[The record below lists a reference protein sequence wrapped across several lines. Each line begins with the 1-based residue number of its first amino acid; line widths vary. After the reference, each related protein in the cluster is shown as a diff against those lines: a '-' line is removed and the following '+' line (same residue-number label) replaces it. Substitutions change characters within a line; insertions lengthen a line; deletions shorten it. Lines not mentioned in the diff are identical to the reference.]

1 MFKSLTGM
9 SVSDVRSLLP
19 LAGVP
24 CIVDLSCPRTLFSSI
39 FIHWGIAH
47 LVGNLVFL
55 WIVGDNVETDMGSL
69 RFALL
74 FILSGLIG
82 TLTQAVFTV
91 FHVVP
96 SYPLFI
102 VGAVI
107 LPPIWYGVCTAMRRH
122 KGTIDISPETLSRL
136 VVEVLREANRNGA
149 RLAVIINGHGGNTQA
164 LHYAARVASRLADIA
179 VAVVDWWRDVA
190 EDTRR
195 RLFEKPGHA
204 GEDETSAMLAI
215 KPELVGMRRAEIAEG
230 DYPPYK
236 LYYRRVEESI
246 YSKALTGDARIAEQG
261 KGREWLEAVVD
272 EIVEIIGSLRSY
284 LEGNA

>member
-1 MFKSLTGM
+1 M
-9 SVSDVRSLLP
+9 RYW
-19 LAGVP
+19 LAELNGYEVEN
-24 CIVDLSCPRTLFSSI
+24 VDLSTVILPVGSI
-39 FIHWGIAH
+39 ERHGLHLPLGTDTYTVIYIAER
-47 LVGNLVFL
+47 VA
-55 WIVGDNVETDMGSL
+55 E
-69 RFALL
+69 R
-74 FILSGLIG
+74 
-82 TLTQAVFTV
+82 
-91 FHVVP
+91 
-96 SYPLFI
+96 

-164 LHYAARVASRLADIA
+164 LHYAARVASRQADIA

-215 KPELVGMRRAEIAEG
+215 KPELVDMRRAEIAKG

-246 YSKALTGDARIAEQG
+246 YSKALTGDARIAEHG

-284 LEGNA
+284 LERNA